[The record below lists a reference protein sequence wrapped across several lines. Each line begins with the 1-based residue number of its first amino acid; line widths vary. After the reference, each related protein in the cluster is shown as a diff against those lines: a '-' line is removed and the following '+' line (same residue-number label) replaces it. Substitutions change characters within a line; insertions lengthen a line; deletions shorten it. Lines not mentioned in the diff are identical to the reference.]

1 MKEILIFNKQYS
13 DIRNACSKQKK
24 NQTVANMNHGCIN
37 YIKDF
42 LYVTSFTSNTVTKI
56 SKRTGEIN
64 LIVVVDDG
72 IPVGA
77 EIWDPTNTSPVSS
90 TLQLGFKFKPQYFL
104 SPLI

>member
-1 MKEILIFNKQYS
+1 MFIT
-13 DIRNACSKQKK
+13 KK

-90 TLQLGFKFKPQYFL
+90 TLQLGFKFKPQYSL
-104 SPLI
+104 SPLKFERTSLINVDNKFT

>member
-1 MKEILIFNKQYS
+1 MHVHN
-13 DIRNACSKQKK
+13 KK

-42 LYVTSFTSNTVTKI
+42 VYVTSFTSNTVTKI